1 LVKDEVKPIAPIRDD
16 SSHCAALAEI
26 EDLWG
31 SALGTPD
38 GDRLDVLMAIVDD
51 YERNKWPDENLDPVD
66 AIKARMENSGRTRKD
81 LENIV
86 GSSSRASEILNRR
99 RHLTL
104 PMIWRLVDEWK
115 IPAEVLVRPYELA
128 PQTTSGEQGAGRT
141 RVDVI
146 GWPKEDPSL
155 RRLMDEME
163 ERRKIMQAVAVPP
176 EYTTRLR
183 SESAVIQRLTDEME
197 QQRKLMQAVA
207 VPPEHLTRLG
217 PESAAIQRLTD
228 EMKHQQELMRAA
240 LGPFED
246 LKRLNVMHSPFADA
260 ISQASLDF
268 AAFTD
273 RFRLPALREIE
284 PLLHNFKTLEATL
297 SPFHVPRDSFQDAI
311 ASMRTPWLDAQNSLR
326 SVAGFAGIQELGL
339 QLHRHAAFD
348 PSVTNTLRS
357 ALGDWRS
364 PIKLPTN
371 IFDDIAGR
379 TALYSDR
386 GLNPDLTAFPA
397 EAFKQSLSIAG
408 LNDAPPPLAAP
419 YLTDADT
426 EDWDEEAGFQRTN
439 AAHDRLLRF
448 ETQLRQFI
456 DGRMKIAFGEHWIKH
471 QVPGGI
477 RQSWEHKKQIARDNG
492 ESEQPLIA
500 FADFTDYV
508 TIITRRDNW
517 SAVFASVFGRAD
529 SVTES
534 FQRLYPI
541 RLCTMHARII
551 TQDDELYLHVETM
564 RLLKAIGVLK

>member
-31 SALGTPD
+31 SAPGTPD

-51 YERNKWPDENLDPVD
+51 YERNKWPDESLDPVD

-146 GWPKEDPSL
+146 GWAKEDPSL

-163 ERRKIMQAVAVPP
+163 ERRKLMQAVAVPP
-176 EYTTRLR
+176 EY
-183 SESAVIQRLTDEME
+183 
-197 QQRKLMQAVA
+197 
-207 VPPEHLTRLG
+207 LTRLG
-217 PESAAIQRLTD
+217 AESAAIQRLTD
-228 EMKHQQELMRAA
+228 EMKHQKELMRAA

-260 ISQASLDF
+260 ISKASLDF

-273 RFRLPALREIE
+273 RFRLPALTEIE
-284 PLLHNFKTLEATL
+284 PLLHKFKTLEATL
-297 SPFHVPRDSFQDAI
+297 SPFHLPRDSFQDAI

-426 EDWDEEAGFQRTN
+426 EDSDEEAGFQRTN

-456 DGRMKIAFGEHWIKH
+456 DGRMKAAFGEHWIKH

-477 RQSWEHKKQIARDNG
+477 RQSWEHKKQIARDNR

-508 TIITRRDNW
+508 TIITRRDSW

-529 SVTES
+529 SVRES

-541 RLCTMHARII
+541 RLCAMHARII

>member
-31 SALGTPD
+31 SAPGTPD

-163 ERRKIMQAVAVPP
+163 ERRK
-176 EYTTRLR
+176 
-183 SESAVIQRLTDEME
+183 
-197 QQRKLMQAVA
+197 LMQAVA

-297 SPFHVPRDSFQDAI
+297 SPFHLPRDSFQDAI

-426 EDWDEEAGFQRTN
+426 EDSDEEAGFQRTN

-456 DGRMKIAFGEHWIKH
+456 DGRMKAAFGEHWIKH

-477 RQSWEHKKQIARDNG
+477 RQSWEHKKQIARDNR

-517 SAVFASVFGRAD
+517 SAVFASVFGRSD
-529 SVTES
+529 SVRES

-564 RLLKAIGVLK
+564 RLLKAIGALK